1 MEVNRSNIYYKP
13 LGESAKNLSIMR
25 LMDKHCL
32 GNPTEGVLHKNQG
45 LIYWIRVNIFNNKF
59 VSLNMLT

>member
-1 MEVNRSNIYYKP
+1 
-13 LGESAKNLSIMR
+13 MR